1 MDRVDSVVIT
11 RSLVHE
17 LIYNI
22 LYIYSKKSC
31 GINRALV
38 TPLGHTA
45 IMEHIRSFLLAALA
59 VVVAAATAAA
69 AGLPPLPST
78 MPADVPQPEIPPC
91 LNDLMP
97 CASVYDDSSML
108 GPCCDALGKVFKSDR
123 ACLCQIWEMA
133 RNDTRQVGSNA
144 LDGDQQMFARCK
156 IPGASSTICDNGQ
169 AGAYLVANPAIYSI
183 CLRGGLALFGLMH
196 FS

>member
-1 MDRVDSVVIT
+1 
-11 RSLVHE
+11 
-17 LIYNI
+17 
-22 LYIYSKKSC
+22 
-31 GINRALV
+31 
-38 TPLGHTA
+38 
-45 IMEHIRSFLLAALA
+45 MEHIRSFLLAALA

-169 AGAYLVANPAIYSI
+169 AGHGTSAGDSSTGSQARNASPHSRLTEAFRIFLLLQI
-183 CLRGGLALFGLMH
+183 LFILGV
-196 FS
+196 

>member
-1 MDRVDSVVIT
+1 
-11 RSLVHE
+11 
-17 LIYNI
+17 
-22 LYIYSKKSC
+22 
-31 GINRALV
+31 
-38 TPLGHTA
+38 
-45 IMEHIRSFLLAALA
+45 MEHIRSFLLAALA

-169 AGAYLVANPAIYSI
+169 AGHGTSAGYSSTGSQARNASPHSRLTEAFRI
-183 CLRGGLALFGLMH
+183 FLLLQILFILGV
-196 FS
+196 

>member
-1 MDRVDSVVIT
+1 
-11 RSLVHE
+11 
-17 LIYNI
+17 
-22 LYIYSKKSC
+22 
-31 GINRALV
+31 
-38 TPLGHTA
+38 
-45 IMEHIRSFLLAALA
+45 MEHIRSFLLAALA

-169 AGAYLVANPAIYSI
+169 AGASWNIGRLLLDRLPSKK
-183 CLRGGLALFGLMH
+183 CLTSLEVDRGIPDLSSPSNTVHFGSVKHTLEDIIFHIHLPVQCM
-196 FS
+196 